1 MRAAGT
7 KYEELCDGL
16 RQEIRSKLRPGD
28 SLDSERTLVERFGV
42 SRVTVRRSLDQL
54 DAEGLIVRVHGS
66 GTYVSDS
73 QLIGKT
79 LRLTSFTDD
88 MRERGLE
95 ASSVVLT
102 SDVIHADMALATLL
116 RLEPDADVLRLR
128 RLRLANK
135 TPMALEDAVVPLG
148 LFPGIEQRDLTTSLY
163 ASFSDYGYQVVVT
176 CRRETSVRWSSV
188 RYAWGQ
194 VVDPDKVLSAIE
206 AERRSNSPE
215 GWARLGTISSAQ
227 CPSGWVAVGADVQGP
242 VI

>member
-1 MRAAGT
+1 MRAPGT

-102 SDVIHADMALATLL
+102 SDVIQADTALATLL

-135 TPMALEDAVVPLG
+135 SPMALEDAVVPLG

-163 ASFSDYGYQVVVT
+163 ALFSDYGYQVD
-176 CRRETSVRWSSV
+176 RARQQITSVALTKEEATLLDSTRAAPAL
-188 RYAWGQ
+188 R
-194 VVDPDKVLSAIE
+194 VDRVSMD
-206 AERRSNSPE
+206 
-215 GWARLGTISSAQ
+215 RLGQ
-227 CPSGWVAVGADVQGP
+227 PLEKVASIYRSDRYHFDITVRADW
-242 VI
+242 